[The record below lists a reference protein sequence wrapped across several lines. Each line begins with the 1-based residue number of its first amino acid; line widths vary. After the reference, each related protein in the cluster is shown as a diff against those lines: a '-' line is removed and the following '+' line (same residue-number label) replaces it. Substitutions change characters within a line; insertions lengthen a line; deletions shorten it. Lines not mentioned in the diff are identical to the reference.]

1 MALNKLIMDEL
12 KASMKSGNKLR
23 TETLRSLRAS
33 LLEYEKSGADKEMSE
48 ADEIKMLNSAAKKR
62 KDAIAMYKDA
72 GRNELAEKEEQELVI
87 IQEFL
92 PKQLSDEEIA
102 EVIKGIISKV
112 SATGPSDMG
121 KVMGPS
127 MKELS
132 GKADGGKVKTIVQNL
147 LSSL

>member
-92 PKQLSDEEIA
+92 PKQLSDEEIT
-102 EVIKGIISKV
+102 EVIQGIISKV

>member
-12 KASMKSGNKLR
+12 KASMKSGDKLR
-23 TETLRSLRAS
+23 TDTLRSLRAS
-33 LLEYEKSGADKEMSE
+33 LLEYEKSGTDKEMSE
-48 ADEIKMLNSAAKKR
+48 ADEIKLLNSAAKKR
-62 KDAIAMYKDA
+62 KDAITMYNDA
-72 GRNELAEKEEQELVI
+72 GRSELAEKEEQELAI

-92 PKQLSDEEIA
+92 PKQLSDEEIT

-112 SATGPSDMG
+112 SASGPSDMG

>member
-12 KASMKSGNKLR
+12 KASMKSGDKLR
-23 TETLRSLRAS
+23 TDTLRSLRAS
-33 LLEYEKSGADKEMSE
+33 LLEYAKSGSDKEMSE
-48 ADEIKMLNSAAKKR
+48 AEEIKLLNSAAKKR
-62 KDAIAMYKDA
+62 RDAITMYKDA
-72 GRNELAEKEEQELVI
+72 GREELAEKEEQELAI

-102 EVIKGIISKV
+102 DVIKGIISKV
-112 SATGPSDMG
+112 SASGPSDMG
-121 KVMGPS
+121 KVMGPA

-147 LSSL
+147 LSSI